1 MTNVKLAVVDND
13 RVENLIVGDVKQ
25 INELSASLGNQ
36 VIYNPAFDLAV
47 GDMLVDGNWTRNIDG
62 VQTVLSSKPLYS
74 ELQAQAQ
81 AAQEQLEAAE
91 AAMLEG
97 VNSIG

>member
-25 INELSASLGNQ
+25 INELSASLGKQ

-47 GDMLVDGNWTRNIDG
+47 GDMQVDGNWTRNIDG

-74 ELQAQAQ
+74 ELQSQI
-81 AAQEQLEAAE
+81 EAVE

>member
-25 INELSASLGNQ
+25 INELSASLGKQ

-47 GDMLVDGNWTRNIDG
+47 GDMRVDGNWTRNIDG

-81 AAQEQLEAAE
+81 AAQAQLEAAE

>member
-1 MTNVKLAVVDND
+1 MSNVKLAVIDGD

-25 INELSASLGNQ
+25 INELSASLGKQ

-47 GDMLVDGNWTRNIDG
+47 GDMRVDGNWTRNIDG

-81 AAQEQLEAAE
+81 AAQAQLEAAE

>member
-25 INELSASLGNQ
+25 INELSASLGKQ

-62 VQTVLSSKPLYS
+62 VQTILSSKPLYS
-74 ELQAQAQ
+74 ELQ
-81 AAQEQLEAAE
+81 EQIEAAE

>member
-1 MTNVKLAVVDND
+1 MGNVKLAVVDND

-25 INELSASLGNQ
+25 INELSASLGKQ

-81 AAQEQLEAAE
+81 AAQEQIEAAE
-91 AAMLEG
+91 AAVLEG